1 MDTGFGWVEIRG
13 ERFDHDIILHADKRV
28 TKRKKKKSRD
38 YKGMY
43 GHTPLSEHEL
53 ELLDAEE
60 PEVVFVGTGQYGDL
74 TLTPGAKQ
82 VLSRYSVVLR
92 PTPEILGEIEHEQR
106 RFVAVIH
113 VTC

>member
-1 MDTGFGWVEIRG
+1 VEIKA
-13 ERFDHDIILHADKRV
+13 ERFEHDIILHADKRV
-28 TKRKKKKSRD
+28 TKRKKKKSRE
-38 YKGMY
+38 YKETY

-53 ELLDAEE
+53 EFLDAEK

-74 TLTPGAKQ
+74 PLTPLAKE
-82 VLSRYSVVLR
+82 VLSRYHAILR
-92 PTPEILGEIEHEQR
+92 PTPEILGEIENEQR